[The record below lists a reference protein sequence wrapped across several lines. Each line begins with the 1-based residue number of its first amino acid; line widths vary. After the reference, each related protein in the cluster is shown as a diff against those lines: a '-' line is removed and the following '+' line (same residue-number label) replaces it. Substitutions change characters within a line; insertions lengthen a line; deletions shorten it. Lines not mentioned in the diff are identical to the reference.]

1 MATRKSGSSKP
12 RSTSTRSRSSRST
25 AKTKAQKE
33 AEASKVKEPAATAK
47 PAAKAAPAPKAAE
60 PAKKAPAKAAKA
72 EAAPAAAKPAAEAKK
87 PEPKKEAAPKAAAP
101 KADAPKPEA
110 PKAAAAPKAEPK
122 KAAEA
127 PKAPA
132 KAEAPVKAEKK
143 PEPAAAKAAPAAKSA
158 PAAKETTKKE
168 APAAKPEPKPAAK
181 KEETKAAPAA
191 KEAPKAAAPSPKPE
205 PKPAEKKTAPAPAA
219 KAEPKTTA
227 KAEPAAKPAP
237 VKKEEPAK
245 KAEAPKPAAAK
256 AEEAPAA
263 KPAVKAAPAKA
274 AEAAEP
280 EPKPAPKAQ
289 KAEEPKKEAEPAKA
303 EKAAP
308 AKPAEAE
315 EKPKAADEKP
325 APEPEPAPAAAE
337 EEPAEKTPEPEPEP
351 LPQPR
356 RSIAFIGSE
365 CYPFVKT
372 GGLGDVMYALPK
384 ALVKQNCDVKVILPR
399 YACIKDEWQEKMVYK
414 GAFQMDLCSDGR
426 QFYVGI
432 MEYVSPDG
440 VVYDFIDNQDFFTNG
455 NPYTNLVDDIPRY
468 CYFGKAALSAL
479 LYLNWIPDIIHC
491 HDWQAALV
499 PVYLRT
505 LFQTTELARSKTV
518 LTIHN
523 LRFQGKY
530 NIPTIKYWS
539 GLPDYVFNK
548 DVMQEDWTEANML
561 KGGLTYADM
570 ITTVSG
576 TYAGEIQTPE
586 YGEGLD
592 AHLRYHS
599 GKLRGIVNG
608 IDYDIWN
615 PSTDKLL
622 EAPYDTKNVLEAK
635 KENKK
640 ALQEELG
647 LEKDDGKMV
656 IGLISRLTS
665 QKGLDLVTTVME
677 QLIDGNT
684 QVVVLGTGEPQYEES
699 FRWFENAHK
708 GTVCSS
714 IMYDEARSHHIYAGA
729 DALLVPSRFEPCGL
743 TQLIAMHYGTIPIVR
758 ETGGLKDTVEPY
770 NMFEDS
776 GNGFT
781 FDRYEPGLLLDAIN
795 RAKTLY
801 FTSRESWDKMVVRD
815 MEKDVSWTLSAS
827 QYRDL
832 YLQLTQ
838 Y

>member
-1 MATRKSGSSKP
+1 M
-12 RSTSTRSRSSRST
+12 
-25 AKTKAQKE
+25 KE
-33 AEASKVKEPAATAK
+33 EAPAK
-47 PAAKAAPAPKAAE
+47 PAPKPAV
-60 PAKKAPAKAAKA
+60 AKA
-72 EAAPAAAKPAAEAKK
+72 EP
-87 PEPKKEAAPKAAAP
+87 
-101 KADAPKPEA
+101 
-110 PKAAAAPKAEPK
+110 EPK
-122 KAAEA
+122 KAAE
-127 PKAPA
+127 PDKAEKPAEKPA
-132 KAEAPVKAEKK
+132 KAEAKSEEPKATPV
-143 PEPAAAKAAPAAKSA
+143 
-158 PAAKETTKKE
+158 PAAKEET
-168 APAAKPEPKPAAK
+168 APEP
-181 KEETKAAPAA
+181 
-191 KEAPKAAAPSPKPE
+191 
-205 PKPAEKKTAPAPAA
+205 AE
-219 KAEPKTTA
+219 
-227 KAEPAAKPAP
+227 
-237 VKKEEPAK
+237 EEP
-245 KAEAPKPAAAK
+245 K
-256 AEEAPAA
+256 AEEAPA
-263 KPAVKAAPAKA
+263 
-274 AEAAEP
+274 P
-280 EPKPAPKAQ
+280 E
-289 KAEEPKKEAEPAKA
+289 
-303 EKAAP
+303 
-308 AKPAEAE
+308 
-315 EKPKAADEKP
+315 
-325 APEPEPAPAAAE
+325 
-337 EEPAEKTPEPEPEP
+337 PEPEPEP

-399 YACIKDEWQEKMVYK
+399 YACIKQEWQEKMVYK

-468 CYFGKAALSAL
+468 CYFNKAALSAL
-479 LYLNWIPDIIHC
+479 LFLDWIPDIIHC

-505 LFQTTELARSKTV
+505 LFENTELGRSKTMI
-518 LTIHN
+518 TIHN

-599 GKLRGIVNG
+599 SKLRGIVNG

-615 PSTDKLL
+615 PATDKLL
-622 EAPYDTKNVLEAK
+622 DAPYDTKNVLEAK

-647 LEKDDGKMV
+647 LEQDDDKMV

-665 QKGLDLVTTVME
+665 QKGLDLVTSAME

-684 QVVVLGTGEPQYEES
+684 QVVVLGTGEPQYEDS

-743 TQLIAMHYGTIPIVR
+743 TQLIAMHYGTIPVVR

>member
-1 MATRKSGSSKP
+1 
-12 RSTSTRSRSSRST
+12 
-25 AKTKAQKE
+25 
-33 AEASKVKEPAATAK
+33 
-47 PAAKAAPAPKAAE
+47 
-60 PAKKAPAKAAKA
+60 
-72 EAAPAAAKPAAEAKK
+72 
-87 PEPKKEAAPKAAAP
+87 
-101 KADAPKPEA
+101 
-110 PKAAAAPKAEPK
+110 
-122 KAAEA
+122 
-127 PKAPA
+127 
-132 KAEAPVKAEKK
+132 
-143 PEPAAAKAAPAAKSA
+143 
-158 PAAKETTKKE
+158 
-168 APAAKPEPKPAAK
+168 
-181 KEETKAAPAA
+181 
-191 KEAPKAAAPSPKPE
+191 
-205 PKPAEKKTAPAPAA
+205 
-219 KAEPKTTA
+219 
-227 KAEPAAKPAP
+227 
-237 VKKEEPAK
+237 
-245 KAEAPKPAAAK
+245 
-256 AEEAPAA
+256 
-263 KPAVKAAPAKA
+263 
-274 AEAAEP
+274 
-280 EPKPAPKAQ
+280 
-289 KAEEPKKEAEPAKA
+289 
-303 EKAAP
+303 
-308 AKPAEAE
+308 
-315 EKPKAADEKP
+315 
-325 APEPEPAPAAAE
+325 
-337 EEPAEKTPEPEPEP
+337 
-351 LPQPR
+351 
-356 RSIAFIGSE
+356 
-365 CYPFVKT
+365 
-372 GGLGDVMYALPK
+372 MYALPK

-615 PSTDKLL
+615 PATDKLL
-622 EAPYDTKNVLEAK
+622 EAPYDTKSVLEAK

-647 LEKDDGKMV
+647 LEQDDGKMV

-743 TQLIAMHYGTIPIVR
+743 TQLIAMHYGTIPVVR

-815 MEKDVSWTLSAS
+815 MEKDVSWSRSAS